1 MAPKQLEKFESPPM
15 ALASEEE
22 ESGSTEKGSGSS
34 GEESDSSD
42 EESKPVEVS
51 KKEAHSKKLVVP
63 ISVVNQP
70 SGSKTTTKPSYVGT
84 KRVSE
89 KTDEGSKKKMK
100 MSEDDVKNDEK
111 PKQNLFVRKFSK
123 EDEVFILQSI
133 IDFNTRTGYPSDAFY
148 EDVKKSISF
157 EATTDQLVTKIRN
170 LRKKFDKKVLK
181 SLKKGKTEEQIVY
194 HSKAYDQRCFDL
206 SRKIW
211 GSNGILSSKSKTML
225 QGQQLGGKVKKDDE
239 DEEPGEH
246 VITTPLSSAQELV
259 SFITVENP
267 TMLGMDEAK
276 WIANWDKVKDG
287 PEKRELEFI
296 LKKLQAMQAELVMM
310 RIGFINDA
318 ATVLF
323 TQDKVSSSGK

>member
-1 MAPKQLEKFESPPM
+1 MAS
-15 ALASEEE
+15 ASEEEE

-42 EESKPVEVS
+42 GFVS
-51 KKEAHSKKLVVP
+51 KKEAHSKKPVVQT
-63 ISVVNQP
+63 SVVNQP
-70 SGSKTTTKPSYVGT
+70 SGSKTTTKPSHVGT

-111 PKQNLFVRKFSK
+111 PKQNLFARKFSK
-123 EDEVFILQSI
+123 EDEVIILQRI
-133 IDFNTRTGYPSDAFY
+133 IDFNTRSGYPSDAFY

-157 EATTDQLVTKIRN
+157 DASTDQLVTKIRN
-170 LRKKFDKKVLK
+170 LRRKFDEKILK
-181 SLKKGKTEEQIVY
+181 SLEKGKTEELIF
-194 HSKAYDQRCFDL
+194 SSEAFDQRCFDL

-211 GSNGILSSKSKTML
+211 GSNGFLSSKSKTML

-239 DEEPGEH
+239 DEDREKH
-246 VITTPLSSAQELV
+246 VISSPLSYGQELV

-296 LKKLQAMQAELVMM
+296 LKKLQAKQVELVMM

-318 ATVLF
+318 AAVLF
-323 TQDKVSSSGK
+323 KQDKASSSGK

>member
-1 MAPKQLEKFESPPM
+1 MAPKQPEKFESPPM
-15 ALASEEE
+15 ASASEEEE
-22 ESGSTEKGSGSS
+22 ESGSIDKGSGSS

-63 ISVVNQP
+63 TSVVNQP
-70 SGSKTTTKPSYVGT
+70 SGSKTTTKPSHVGT

-123 EDEVFILQSI
+123 EDEVVILQSI
-133 IDFNTRTGYPSDAFY
+133 IDFNTRSEYPSDAFY

-170 LRKKFDKKVLK
+170 LRRKFDEKILK
-181 SLKKGKTEEQIVY
+181 SLEKGKTEELIFS
-194 HSKAYDQRCFDL
+194 SKAFDQRCFDL

-211 GSNGILSSKSKTML
+211 GSNGFLSSKSKTML
-225 QGQQLGGKVKKDDE
+225 QGQHLGGKIKKDDE
-239 DEEPGEH
+239 DEDPKKH
-246 VITTPLSSAQELV
+246 VISTLSFGQELV
-259 SFITVENP
+259 SFISVENP

-296 LKKLQAMQAELVMM
+296 LKKLQAKQVELVMM

-318 ATVLF
+318 AAVLF
-323 TQDKVSSSGK
+323 KQDKASSSGK